1 MSGWQILGVVGILI
15 LTLLLMGIG
24 YVMYSGLFSEI
35 NIRTGSPPMKNI
47 TIAYKFKQGPY
58 KDCGALFT
66 ECSRLGPKLS
76 TIGVFYDD
84 PKKVPGP
91 LCRCAVGSVLSEAVG
106 APCAETQLRYEAAG
120 FRLFS
125 FPEVT
130 HAVCASFP
138 HRTSLSIFLGVQ
150 RVYPQLDAYIKKRQL
165 CAHPFLEVYS
175 GQLIHYMSPLAR
187 QDGFYVPEVREAER
201 RRAGDDEEDEEEY
214 DEDDGTTI
222 VSGTGSYSQCSSV
235 SGRLRQHSQCSS
247 VSGRLRQHRQCS
259 SLSGRQR
266 SESRCSSASSGQ
278 QRSDSQWSSVSG
290 RLRPPSQ
297 RSSVSGR
304 QRSRS
309 PCSSATGPHCSSSSH
324 RGSPAP
330 CSTSSCLPLRAP
342 EDAAEQAAERNHRSS
357 PSPLRGL
364 DVKLKV
370 HTRSSCQK
378 ELLQERGMATEGEE

>member
-1 MSGWQILGVVGILI
+1 MSGWQVLGVVGILI
-15 LTLLLMGIG
+15 LSLLLMAVG

-35 NIRTGSPPMKNI
+35 IIRTGSPPMRNI

-66 ECSRLGPKLS
+66 ECSKLGPKLS

-106 APCAETQLRYEAAG
+106 APCAETQLRYEVAG

-201 RRAGDDEEDEEEY
+201 RRAGDDDDEEDE
-214 DEDDGTTI
+214 EDDGTTI

-235 SGRLRQHSQCSS
+235 SGRLRQHRQCSS
-247 VSGRLRQHRQCS
+247 VSGRQRSDSQCS
-259 SLSGRQR
+259 SV
-266 SESRCSSASSGQ
+266 SGQ

-304 QRSRS
+304 QRSHS
-309 PCSSATGPHCSSSSH
+309 PCNSVIGQHYSTSH
-324 RGSPAP
+324 RGSPTP
-330 CSTSSCLPLRAP
+330 RSTSSCLPPLGLGEAQR
-342 EDAAEQAAERNHRSS
+342 AERSHRSS
-357 PSPLRGL
+357 PSPFRGL
-364 DVKLKV
+364 DDVKLKV
-370 HTRSSCQK
+370 HTRSSCQT

>member
-1 MSGWQILGVVGILI
+1 MSGWQVLGVVGILI
-15 LTLLLMGIG
+15 LSLLLMAVG

-35 NIRTGSPPMKNI
+35 NIRTGSPPMRNI

-58 KDCGALFT
+58 KDCGPLFT
-66 ECSRLGPKLS
+66 ECSKLGPKLS

-201 RRAGDDEEDEEEY
+201 RRAGDDDDEED

-222 VSGTGSYSQCSSV
+222 VSGTGSYSQCSSPV
-235 SGRLRQHSQCSS
+235 QLCDSHSP
-247 VSGRLRQHRQCS
+247 H
-259 SLSGRQR
+259 
-266 SESRCSSASSGQ
+266 SSGQ
-278 QRSDSQWSSVSG
+278 LCDWPALELHYPQELPDSPGQHYSTTH
-290 RLRPPSQ
+290 
-297 RSSVSGR
+297 RSS
-304 QRSRS
+304 
-309 PCSSATGPHCSSSSH
+309 PT
-324 RGSPAP
+324 P
-330 CSTSSCLPLRAP
+330 CSTSSCLPLLGRGEAP
-342 EDAAEQAAERNHRSS
+342 RAERSHRSS
-357 PSPLRGL
+357 PSPFRGL
-364 DVKLKV
+364 DDVKLKV
-370 HTRSSCQK
+370 HTRSCQTD
-378 ELLQERGMATEGEE
+378 LLQERGMATEGEE